1 MVARAMSTG
10 HEEGG
15 KPMYIFDFDCC
26 CSGELITGLLAF
38 TKRMVKA
45 CTADSEKL
53 MDDGNSM
60 CVLKTFKF
68 IPNVLMWWHAHTVC

>member
-10 HEEGG
+10 YKEGG
-15 KPMYIFDFDCC
+15 KPLYIFDFDCC

-45 CTADSEKL
+45 CTEKL
-53 MDDGNSM
+53 MDDGNCM
-60 CVLKTFKF
+60 YVLKTSTY
-68 IPNVLMWWHAHTVC
+68 M